1 MNLDLFRLDAINK
14 NLSNQMKKELR
25 EAKSKEE
32 LDALVTSAEMEL
44 TDDALE
50 AVSGGVVSP
59 PIDCGTVSYGCQLH
73 NPRQ

>member
-32 LDALVTSAEMEL
+32 PDTLVTSAGMEL
-44 TDDALE
+44 TDETLE
-50 AVSGGVVSP
+50 GGAGGTPCGSGL
-59 PIDCGTVSYGCQLH
+59 Q
-73 NPRQ
+73 